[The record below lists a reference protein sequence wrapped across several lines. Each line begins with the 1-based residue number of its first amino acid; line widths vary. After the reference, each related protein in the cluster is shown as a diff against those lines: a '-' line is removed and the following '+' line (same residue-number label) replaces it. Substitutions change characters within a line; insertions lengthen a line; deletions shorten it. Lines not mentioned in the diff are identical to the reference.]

1 MATTRLLAKLRATV
15 VGFSILI
22 ILTVAHVGAAKAHL
36 DFESSSPSNKAELN
50 KSIKKITLTF
60 TNPGQPV
67 GSGIVLYD
75 QDGNQRT
82 TQLSTPDSGQTW
94 VVEADERL
102 RSGAY
107 GVKWKVAA
115 PDSHPKSGKL
125 TFSIVEAG
133 TSSGPADSSPTSTAQ
148 LEEALTEVVPVAAQ
162 WVRWLGLAFVITGC
176 LTSVGGLIILVFVI
190 AGRPPELRRLL
201 NTVRLGAAVV
211 IGGTL
216 IQVWADSS
224 LRQEGD
230 WFAAIRAGNVLEI
243 LGQDGYVW
251 SIALRLVG
259 AVLLIAGLAMKTRVA
274 PSVAQ
279 PRESSE
285 TFEAVDVARSPLAL
299 LGAVGLLISFLFDG
313 HTVTTTPRWLVMVSD
328 VSHVLAA
335 ATWTAGLLFVTI
347 VLFQRKTSKQRYDG
361 SYMAIR
367 FSSLASL
374 SVALVGLSG
383 AAMAWVILEYPSQL
397 WTTSWGQLLVL
408 KVLLVTVV
416 SAMGTYNHFRL
427 LPLLKSDIHVD
438 LSSRSMDANPSKTS
452 DAGGLL
458 SVATVDV
465 GKDAEIASQRL
476 LRTVAFEL
484 VILVVVVAVTALLVN
499 AATVT

>member
-1 MATTRLLAKLRATV
+1 
-15 VGFSILI
+15 
-22 ILTVAHVGAAKAHL
+22 
-36 DFESSSPSNKAELN
+36 
-50 KSIKKITLTF
+50 
-60 TNPGQPV
+60 
-67 GSGIVLYD
+67 
-75 QDGNQRT
+75 
-82 TQLSTPDSGQTW
+82 
-94 VVEADERL
+94 
-102 RSGAY
+102 
-107 GVKWKVAA
+107 
-115 PDSHPKSGKL
+115 
-125 TFSIVEAG
+125 
-133 TSSGPADSSPTSTAQ
+133 
-148 LEEALTEVVPVAAQ
+148 
-162 WVRWLGLAFVITGC
+162 
-176 LTSVGGLIILVFVI
+176 
-190 AGRPPELRRLL
+190 
-201 NTVRLGAAVV
+201 
-211 IGGTL
+211 
-216 IQVWADSS
+216 
-224 LRQEGD
+224 
-230 WFAAIRAGNVLEI
+230 
-243 LGQDGYVW
+243 
-251 SIALRLVG
+251 
-259 AVLLIAGLAMKTRVA
+259 MKTRVA

-285 TFEAVDVARSPLAL
+285 TFEVVDVARSPLAL

-335 ATWTAGLLFVTI
+335 ATWTAGLLFVAI

-416 SAMGTYNHFRL
+416 NAKGTYNHFRL